1 MLNRIIGVLKLNVRT
16 FEEIEADQGA
26 TGQAALI
33 VAIVA
38 ILSAIGAY
46 FGAEAGSAALQSL
59 ADQFGADLP
68 AGTIPNISPVG
79 AALNGFVGAFVR
91 WLLWSILTY
100 LIGTNLFKGQ
110 ATIGEMLRVLGFAQA
125 PQLLSILSFIPCL
138 GAIIAI
144 AAAIWSLVAGFIA
157 VRQGLDLD
165 NMQTAITVVL
175 SWLVAVIVNLCVL
188 GPIFGFI
195 AAAGS

>member
-1 MLNRIIGVLKLNVRT
+1 
-16 FEEIEADQGA
+16 
-26 TGQAALI
+26 
-33 VAIVA
+33 
-38 ILSAIGAY
+38 
-46 FGAEAGSAALQSL
+46 
-59 ADQFGADLP
+59 LP